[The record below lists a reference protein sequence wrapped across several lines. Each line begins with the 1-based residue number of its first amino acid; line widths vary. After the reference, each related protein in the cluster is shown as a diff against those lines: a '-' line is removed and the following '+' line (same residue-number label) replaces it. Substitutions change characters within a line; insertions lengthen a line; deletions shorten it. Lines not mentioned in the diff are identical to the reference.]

1 MVKAKN
7 DREPTR
13 PVYRGLLDI
22 SSPSP
27 LKTHTIVAVLNVTL
41 SLLGPRAPV
50 LMHDHRGERDQLFL
64 YTMLEVKANAGH
76 VSSIYRL

>member
-1 MVKAKN
+1 MVKANN

-13 PVYRGLLDI
+13 PVYRGLLDM

-41 SLLGPRAPV
+41 SLLAPV